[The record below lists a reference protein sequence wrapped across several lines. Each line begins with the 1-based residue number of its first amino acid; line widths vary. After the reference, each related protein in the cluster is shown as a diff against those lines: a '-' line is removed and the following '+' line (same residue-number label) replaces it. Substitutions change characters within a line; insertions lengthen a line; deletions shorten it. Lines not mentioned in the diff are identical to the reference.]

1 MDRKTKFSFSFP
13 ENQKREGNLPATRQ
27 IAFDDLGDF
36 IEERERIK
44 RALDKNSTTNLKID
58 YSDFANHVFF
68 DSAYQKFEIAK
79 NKIITKYPYN
89 GSSEQKDNY
98 IFSSSGYENY
108 VLGEEWPKY
117 IGYLTLNGTS
127 QFVSASDSKNLLNPN
142 SASLYVSAFIKP
154 TDVTSV
160 HSIISYT
167 SQSAQLFGYHLH
179 LSGAVSPH
187 LKFTLYSASL
197 SSSVSASYIDMSS
210 SFRNVAAIY
219 DKPANLISLYIGATK
234 VASSSCNFGPI
245 EMNGG
250 NTVAAGKIFI
260 GANSASLSLFSGSI
274 DEVRVFHTASEL
286 FHLKNQNRSIS
297 SEDFLKLK
305 YSFNE
310 GVTGRDPIDA
320 IVVDYSQNALHGV
333 IANYASASRVSGTA
347 FSSELGDPILYS
359 YHPLVAAFTS
369 SMYESASLYDNTNN
383 NFIFNM
389 IPGPLLEEDDAQSGL
404 LSSFS
409 LAMAR
414 YFDDLKSYIDQ
425 FENIKITN
433 YEDVNEVPDLFLPY
447 LTQYFG
453 WKATEHF
460 NDANPMQF
468 FFGEDVLSSGS
479 LEAPLYEIRNQ
490 FWRRVLNNLPYL
502 YATKG
507 KRNSFDSLFNVL
519 GLNKENI
526 SLKEYGYLPG
536 GTLVEERIHKEKPV
550 SVLGIT
556 GSVSASYIK
565 VPLLMPTARSTYTV
579 ESHVQLPFFS
589 ASFSSSLLTGSVW
602 QFATS
607 GSFTPARSFSL
618 WWAIP
623 YLNSPTGKFIL
634 TGSDGQSLSTTEL
647 AICDG
652 DWVYVAA
659 GLNNSSIPFIEVK
672 TIDNDVIDFSSSFS
686 GAVALSGVFTGT
698 LYDFVMGANSGSSQN
713 KFTRGRFAEYRVWSR
728 KLSGSEMDS
737 HALHFENV
745 GIYDPNEVPH
755 PLMGHWPLNDN
766 LSASSNGS
774 IPLIMDHSRNL
785 FSGSGFG
792 FTPNYNTFD
801 KVMLEYNYL
810 SPSVDLK
817 WTENKIRIR
826 NKTALK
832 KSEIATDTNEVAL
845 EFNLVDAL
853 NEDIMKIFSTFDV
866 LHTAIGAP
874 VNKYRDEYASLE
886 GIRLTYF
893 NRLGDTIHFN
903 KFFNLFTWFDKKIS
917 DSIKQLLPTRVK
929 FIGGEQVVESHFLE
943 RPRYKFQYPVFR
955 TPIDV
960 PELQIRTSG
969 TLSSEVYG
977 HNIPEIRVT
986 TGSLVR
992 IDCVI
997 FGI

>member
-1 MDRKTKFSFSFP
+1 MIDRKTKFSFSFP
-13 ENQKREGNLPATRQ
+13 ENQKRDGNLPTTRQ

-36 IEERERIK
+36 VEERERVR
-44 RALDKNSTTNLKID
+44 RALERNSITNLKID
-58 YSDFANHVFF
+58 YSDFENHVFF
-68 DSAYQKFEIAK
+68 DSAYQKFEISK
-79 NKIITKYPYN
+79 NKILTRYPYN
-89 GSSEQKDNY
+89 GSSEQKDN
-98 IFSSSGYENY
+98 FVLSSSGYENY
-108 VLGEEWPKY
+108 VLDEQWPKNV
-117 IGYLTLNGTS
+117 GYLTLNGTS
-127 QFVSASDSKNLLNPN
+127 QFVSASDTKNILNLN
-142 SASLYVSAFIKP
+142 SSSLYVSAFIKP
-154 TDVTSV
+154 TDVTGI
-160 HSIISYT
+160 HSIISYLSSST
-167 SQSAQLFGYHLH
+167 ALFGYEFH

-187 LKFTLYSASL
+187 LKFTMYSASL
-197 SSSVSASYIDMSS
+197 SSSVSASYFDLSS

-219 DKPANLISLYIGATK
+219 DEPANLISLYIGATR
-234 VASSSCNFGPI
+234 VATASCDFGPI
-245 EMNGG
+245 QMKGG
-250 NTVAAGKIFI
+250 VNAGGKVYV
-260 GANSASLSLFSGSI
+260 GGLSASLFYSGSI
-274 DEVRVFHTASEL
+274 DEVRIFHTASEL
-286 FHLKNQNRSIS
+286 FHVKNQNRSIS

-310 GVTGRDPIDA
+310 GVTGRDTIDA
-320 IVVDYSQNALHGV
+320 IVVDYSQNAIHGV
-333 IANYASASRVSGTA
+333 IGAYSASCRISGT
-347 FSSELGDPILYS
+347 SMVSELGDPILYG

-389 IPGPLLEEDDAQSGL
+389 IPGPLLEDDNEQSGL
-404 LSSFS
+404 LSSFA

-460 NDANPMQF
+460 NDANPLQF
-468 FFGEDVLSSGS
+468 FFGENVLNSGS

-490 FWRRVLNNLPYL
+490 FWRRILNNLPYL

-536 GTLVEERIHKEKPV
+536 GTLVEERIHKEKPI

-556 GSVSASYIK
+556 GSMSSSYIK
-565 VPLLMPTARSTYTV
+565 VPLLMSASRTTYTV
-579 ESHVQLPFFS
+579 ETHVQLPFFS

-623 YLNSPTGKFIL
+623 YLSSPTGKFIL

-647 AICDG
+647 SIFEG

-659 GLNNSSIPFIEVK
+659 GLNANSIPFIEVK
-672 TIDNDVIDFSSSFS
+672 TIDNDIIDFSSSFS
-686 GAVALSGVFTGT
+686 GSTALSGVFTGS

-728 KLSGSEMDS
+728 KLSGSEMNA

-745 GIYDPNEVPH
+745 GTYDPSEFPS
-755 PLMGHWPLNDN
+755 PLIGHWPLNDN
-766 LSASSNGS
+766 LSASSAGE
-774 IPLIMDHSRNL
+774 IPTIIDYSRNL
-785 FSGSGFG
+785 FSGSAWDFI
-792 FTPNYNTFD
+792 PSYNNFD

-826 NKTALK
+826 NKTVLK

-845 EFNLVDAL
+845 EFSLVDAL

-866 LHTAIGAP
+866 LHNAIGEP
-874 VNKYRDEYASLE
+874 VNKYRDEYSTLE
-886 GIRLTYF
+886 GIRTTYF
-893 NRLGDTIHFN
+893 KRLGDTIHFN

-955 TPIDV
+955 TPVDMPNIDISASIS
-960 PELQIRTSG
+960 LN
-969 TLSSEVYG
+969 SEVYG
-977 HNIPEIRVT
+977 YNIPEIIVS
-986 TGSLVR
+986 TGSLVT
-992 IDCVI
+992 IDCKI

>member
-13 ENQKREGNLPATRQ
+13 ENQKKEGNLPTTRQ

-36 IEERERIK
+36 IEERERVK
-44 RALDKNSTTNLKID
+44 RALEKNSITALKVD
-58 YSDFANHVFF
+58 YSDFENHVFF

-98 IFSSSGYENY
+98 ILSSSGYENY
-108 VLGEEWPKY
+108 VLDEQWPKY
-117 IGYLTLNGTS
+117 VGYLTLNGTT
-127 QFVSASDSKNLLNPN
+127 QFVSASDSKNILNPN

-154 TDVTSV
+154 TAVTNV
-160 HSIISYT
+160 HSIVSYT

-197 SSSVSASYIDMSS
+197 SSSVSASYVDMSS
-210 SFRNVAAIY
+210 SFRNIAAIY
-219 DKPANLISLYIGATK
+219 DKPANLISLYIGATR
-234 VASSSCNFGPI
+234 VATASCNFGPI

-250 NTVAAGKIFI
+250 NSISAGKIFI

-286 FHLKNQNRSIS
+286 FHVKNQNRSIS

-310 GVTGRDPIDA
+310 SITGRDPIDA
-320 IVVDYSQNALHGV
+320 IVVDYSQNNIHGV
-333 IANYASASRVSGTA
+333 INGYTTAVRVSGTA
-347 FSSELGDPILYS
+347 IVSELGDPILYS

-389 IPGPLLEEDDAQSGL
+389 IPGPLLEEDTEQSSL
-404 LSSFS
+404 LSSFA

-460 NDANPMQF
+460 NDANPLQF
-468 FFGEDVLSSGS
+468 FFGENVLNSGS

-490 FWRRVLNNLPYL
+490 FWRRILNNLPYL

-556 GSVSASYIK
+556 GSMSSSYLK
-565 VPLLMPTARSTYTV
+565 VPRLISSSLSTYTV
-579 ESHVQLPFFS
+579 ESYVQLPFFS

-602 QFATS
+602 QFTTS
-607 GSFTPARSFSL
+607 GSQTPARSFSL

-634 TGSDGQSLSTTEL
+634 TGTNGQSLSTTDMP
-647 AICDG
+647 IFDG

-659 GLNNSSIPFIEVK
+659 GLDANRRPFIEVR
-672 TIDNDVIDFSSSFS
+672 TIDNDVIDYSASFTTSSQFN
-686 GAVALSGVFTGT
+686 GVFTGT
-698 LYDFVMGANSGSSQN
+698 LYDFVMGANSGSLQS
-713 KFTRGRFAEYRVWSR
+713 KFTRGNFSEFRFWSR
-728 KLSGSEMDS
+728 ALSGSELDS

-745 GIYDPNEVPH
+745 GVNDPNEFPS
-755 PLMGHWPLNDN
+755 PLLGHWPLNDN
-766 LSASSNGS
+766 LSASANGN
-774 IPLIMDHSRNL
+774 LNYALDFSRQGKMA
-785 FSGSGFG
+785 SGSD
-792 FTPNYNTFD
+792 FTPNLNPFK

-810 SPSVDLK
+810 SPTVDLK

-826 NKTALK
+826 NKTFLK
-832 KSEIATDTNEVAL
+832 KSEIATDTNEVTL

-866 LHTAIGAP
+866 LHNALGNPI
-874 VNKYRDEYASLE
+874 NKYRDEYAELE
-886 GIRLTYF
+886 GIRTTYF
-893 NRLGDTIHFN
+893 QKLGDTIHFN

-955 TPIDV
+955 TPVDI

-969 TLSSEVYG
+969 ALFSEIYG

-992 IDCVI
+992 IDCKI